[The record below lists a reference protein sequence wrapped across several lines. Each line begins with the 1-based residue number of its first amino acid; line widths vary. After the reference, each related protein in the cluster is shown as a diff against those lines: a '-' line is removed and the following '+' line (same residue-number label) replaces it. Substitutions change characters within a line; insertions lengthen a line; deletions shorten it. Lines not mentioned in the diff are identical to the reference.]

1 MTPKVATASSTWHS
15 TEGVPLEGCPARISV
30 PGAATARP
38 AFKLSSVNVAVVLGF
53 MILMRIEGADHYTRT
68 GSVPEARGPIPKG
81 TSTPLSVMEDA

>member
-1 MTPKVATASSTWHS
+1 MTPRVATASSTWHS

-53 MILMRIEGADHYTRT
+53 MILMRIEGTEYYTRT
-68 GSVPEARGPIPKG
+68 GGEEC
-81 TSTPLSVMEDA
+81 TSSELEFFGGGGEE

>member
-1 MTPKVATASSTWHS
+1 
-15 TEGVPLEGCPARISV
+15 
-30 PGAATARP
+30 
-38 AFKLSSVNVAVVLGF
+38 VNVAVVLGF